1 MAGERLGDV
10 ESIASCQRRAR
21 SDAVGRG
28 IMPAE
33 PQEGIGER
41 FVATC
46 RIKRGR
52 TVDRHPGAPIVD
64 DGPVLVEQ
72 DAANGHGSPD
82 GFATRNGAFG
92 YPQATHTA
100 PCWGPAWML
109 RSWMVGARPD
119 SGLTGSQVT
128 LISLKRA
135 LRAS

>member
-1 MAGERLGDV
+1 
-10 ESIASCQRRAR
+10 
-21 SDAVGRG
+21 
-28 IMPAE
+28 MPAE

-41 FVATC
+41 LVATC

-72 DAANGHGSPD
+72 DAANGHGSPPTVRD
-82 GFATRNGAFG
+82 LNGVCG
-92 YPQATHTA
+92 CLRATHTA

-119 SGLTGSQVT
+119 SGLAGSQVI